1 MHPPSCPSP
10 EPGTEIP
17 EDTGARR
24 HLKACPPEALQPRGV
39 EVRTKLKSRTSPREA
54 ARRKIRS
61 SPVYAGHTIKP
72 LINLRFSRAPAVSD
86 RIEARRMTER
96 PCPHSTGTKVP
107 LPFERPCGRPE
118 GIVSYGLG
126 CTEYEHRRASD
137 SQHVRRRLF
146 IRSRPACQEQ
156 KSGRC
161 EPDARAEIGVN
172 PEIPAQTGRSFDGNA
187 PTGLLDFARLP
198 MLSEDRPTVQFEG
211 RDEFVLENREQLRKW
226 RRRQRRLQQGV
237 RSIEREALPAG
248 PVEGVPKCPQF
259 DREEPVRSARPG
271 ETTSLQRS
279 PICRTTSSPRPA
291 VTSSDSSPN
300 ALKNCNPAPMAR

>member
-1 MHPPSCPSP
+1 LHPPSCPSP

-61 SPVYAGHTIKP
+61 SPVYAGHAIKP

-137 SQHVRRRLF
+137 RQHVRRRLF

-172 PEIPAQTGRSFDGNA
+172 PEIPAQNRAELRWQRPRRGYPISCGFKCCPKTDLPYSLRVAASSSSKIGSSCGSGVVIRGVCSRGCGASSERRCPLALLKACRSVHNGKNRSEAPALGKRHLCRDHRSVELLRHLGR
-187 PTGLLDFARLP
+187 P
-198 MLSEDRPTVQFEG
+198 
-211 RDEFVLENREQLRKW
+211 
-226 RRRQRRLQQGV
+226 
-237 RSIEREALPAG
+237 
-248 PVEGVPKCPQF
+248 
-259 DREEPVRSARPG
+259 
-271 ETTSLQRS
+271 
-279 PICRTTSSPRPA
+279 
-291 VTSSDSSPN
+291 
-300 ALKNCNPAPMAR
+300 